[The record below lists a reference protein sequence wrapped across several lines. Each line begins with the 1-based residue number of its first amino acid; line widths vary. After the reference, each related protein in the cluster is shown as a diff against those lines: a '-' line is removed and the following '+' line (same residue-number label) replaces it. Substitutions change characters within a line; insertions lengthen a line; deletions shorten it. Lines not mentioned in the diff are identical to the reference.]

1 MPKHHVGRHRAAER
15 LNPVAS
21 LTSALGRSAKP
32 AVTASA
38 VLVVSGGV
46 VAAAAA
52 PAQAAPATQTA
63 VAAPA
68 AVAQPAVTIRTT
80 AVSQVAQA
88 AAANVR
94 LKSLAN
100 PQRVSLASSVLS
112 TARRYSG
119 IRYRWGGTTP
129 RGFDCSGFTSFVFR
143 KAGVRLPRTAAAQQ
157 RATRRVKTPR
167 PGDLVFFGRPAR
179 HVGIYAGNGRMYD
192 SPRRGKTTGLHKIWS
207 SSATFH
213 RVR

>member
-1 MPKHHVGRHRAAER
+1 MPMHHVGRHRASER

-21 LTSALGRSAKP
+21 LTSAVGRSAKP
-32 AVTASA
+32 AITASA
-38 VLVVSGGV
+38 ALVVSGGV
-46 VAAAAA
+46 VASIAA
-52 PAQAAPATQTA
+52 PAQAAPAA
-63 VAAPA
+63 AAVVAAPA
-68 AVAQPAVTIRTT
+68 VVARPAVSTRTT
-80 AVSQVAQA
+80 AVSRVAYATANA
-88 AAANVR
+88 ARV
-94 LKSLAN
+94 KSLAK
-100 PQRVSLASSVLS
+100 PQYVSLASSVLG

-157 RATRRVKTPR
+157 RATRRVSAPR

-179 HVGIYAGNGRMYD
+179 HVGIYAGGGRMYD
-192 SPRRGKTTGLHKIWS
+192 SPRRGKSTGLHKIWS
-207 SSATFH
+207 RSVTYG